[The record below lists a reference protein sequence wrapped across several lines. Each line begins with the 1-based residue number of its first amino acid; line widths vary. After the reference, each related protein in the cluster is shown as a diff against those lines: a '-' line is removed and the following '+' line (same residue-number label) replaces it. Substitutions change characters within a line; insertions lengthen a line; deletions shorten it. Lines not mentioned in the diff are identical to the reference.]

1 MTACFVS
8 SSISHKRTVNTR
20 PVEADSFADGYRQA
34 IINSTSPN
42 KPNISCRRSE
52 FNAGISMLNA
62 FSPPPTIA
70 AITHTIPALSNVVFI
85 KPQLSPPNL
94 LALVH
99 TVNCYGQ
106 HPLLSDTQRKIHEVM
121 C

>member
-1 MTACFVS
+1 
-8 SSISHKRTVNTR
+8 
-20 PVEADSFADGYRQA
+20 
-34 IINSTSPN
+34 
-42 KPNISCRRSE
+42 
-52 FNAGISMLNA
+52 MLNA

-99 TVNCYGQ
+99 TVNSYGQ
-106 HPLLSDTQRKIHEVM
+106 RRFIVRHTKEDPGGDAP
-121 C
+121 